1 MPHGD
6 LQAVPGA
13 QTFCQ
18 LLGEENGAMLA
29 AGAAERNHQIFEA
42 ALLVVV
48 DARIHQRQDAGEKLM
63 HAFLLIEIVDH
74 RGVFAGESL
83 EALFASRIREA
94 PAIENEPAAISRLIF
109 RQVVMK
115 GKAEN
120 PNDQIF
126 SFGSEALQ
134 FLRGQHAL
142 EGVHQRRKGDGEPD
156 VVKEPAEVFQGVRH
170 ALQKMSLALIKAAKA
185 VSAQCLQDANV
196 NIGVVVAQEDFAVYL
211 DKAGK
216 PVEIVIEEL
225 LAELGRQVGFG
236 IVQERGDV
244 VLQGAFAAAL
254 IVHQKGVAV
263 AQQDVSGL
271 EVAVEKI
278 VARCAQQKF
287 RQAAEIV
294 FEGLF
299 VEGNAGEAE
308 EIIFEVIQI
317 PGDGLAIEA
326 GDGIADTVVQ
336 IAAGFDL
343 KAWQHSDHFAIGFDD
358 LRSNVFAGAVFG
370 KEFEEGGIAEV
381 FLEISALV
389 QSFGVNFRNGK
400 AVASKMFGEFQ
411 KSSVF
416 FADAVEDADG
426 TGFFVG

>member
-1 MPHGD
+1 
-6 LQAVPGA
+6 
-13 QTFCQ
+13 
-18 LLGEENGAMLA
+18 MLA

-42 ALLVVV
+42 ALLIVV
-48 DARIHQRQDAGEKLM
+48 DARVHQRQDTSEKLM
-63 HAFLLIEIVDH
+63 DAFLLIEIVDH

-109 RQVVMK
+109 RQVMVK

-120 PNDQIF
+120 PNGQVF
-126 SFGSEALQ
+126 GFGSKALQ
-134 FLRGQHAL
+134 FLRGQHAF

-156 VVKEPAEVFQGVRH
+156 VVKEPAEIFQGVGH

-185 VSAQCLQDANV
+185 VSAQRLQDADVNV
-196 NIGVVVAQEDFAVYL
+196 GVVVAQEDVAVQL

-216 PVEIVIEEL
+216 AVEIVIEKL
-225 LAELGRQVGFG
+225 LTELGRQVGFG

-244 VLQGAFAAAL
+244 VLQGAFAPAL
-254 IVHQKGVAV
+254 IVDKKGIAV
-263 AQQDVSGL
+263 AQKDVAGL
-271 EVAVEKI
+271 EIAVEKI
-278 VARCAQQKF
+278 IARSAQEKL
-287 RQAAEIV
+287 RQAAKIV
-294 FEGLF
+294 LEGLF
-299 VEGNAGEAE
+299 VEGDTGEAE

-336 IAAGFDL
+336 IAASFDL
-343 KAWQHSDHFAIGFDD
+343 KAGQHGDHFAIGFDD
-358 LRSNVFAGAVFG
+358 LRSNVFTGTVFG
-370 KEFEEGGIAEV
+370 KIFEEGGIAEV
-381 FLEISALV
+381 FLEIGALV

-411 KSSVF
+411 ESSVF
-416 FADAVEDADG
+416 FANAVEDADG

>member
-1 MPHGD
+1 
-6 LQAVPGA
+6 
-13 QTFCQ
+13 
-18 LLGEENGAMLA
+18 MLA
-29 AGAAERNHQIFEA
+29 AGAAERNHQI
-42 ALLVVV
+42 
-48 DARIHQRQDAGEKLM
+48 
-63 HAFLLIEIVDH
+63 
-74 RGVFAGESL
+74 L
-83 EALFASRIREA
+83 EARFASRIREA
-94 PAIENEPAAISRLIF
+94 AAIENEPAAISRLVF
-109 RQVVMK
+109 RHLLVK
-115 GKAEN
+115 GKTEN
-120 PNDQIF
+120 PNDQVF
-126 SFGSEALQ
+126 GFGSEALQ

-196 NIGVVVAQEDFAVYL
+196 NIGVVVPQEDFAVYL

-225 LAELGRQVGFG
+225 LTELGREVGLG

-244 VLQGAFAAAL
+244 VLQSAFASAL
-254 IVHQKGVAV
+254 IIHKKGIAV
-263 AQQDVSGL
+263 AQQDVAGL
-271 EVAVEKI
+271 EVAVEKVI
-278 VARCAQQKF
+278 ARSAQEKF
-287 RQAAEIV
+287 RQTAKIV

-299 VEGNAGEAE
+299 IEGDAGEAE

-326 GDGIADTVVQ
+326 GDGIANTVVQ

-343 KAWQHSDHFAIGFDD
+343 KAGQHGDHFAIGFDD
-358 LRSNVFAGAVFG
+358 WRSNVFTCAVLG
-370 KEFEEGGIAEV
+370 KELEKGGIAEV
-381 FLEISALV
+381 FLEIGALV

-400 AVASKMFGEFQ
+400 AVAPKMSGEFQ

-416 FADAVEDADG
+416 FVHAVEDADG
-426 TGFFVG
+426 TVFFVG

>member
-1 MPHGD
+1 
-6 LQAVPGA
+6 
-13 QTFCQ
+13 
-18 LLGEENGAMLA
+18 MLA

-42 ALLVVV
+42 ALLIAV

-63 HAFLLIEIVDH
+63 HALLLIEIVDH
-74 RGVFAGESL
+74 RGVFAGKSL

-94 PAIENEPAAISRLIF
+94 AAIENEPAAISRFIF
-109 RQVVMK
+109 RRILVK
-115 GKAEN
+115 GKTEN
-120 PNDQIF
+120 PNDQVF
-126 SFGSEALQ
+126 GFGSEALQ

-156 VVKEPAEVFQGVRH
+156 VVKEPAEVLQRVRH
-170 ALQKMSLALIKAAKA
+170 ALQKMSLVLIETAKA
-185 VSAQCLQDANV
+185 VSPQCLQDADI
-196 NIGVVVAQEDFAVYL
+196 NIGVVVPQKDFAVYL

-216 PVEIVIEEL
+216 TVEIVIEEL
-225 LAELGRQVGFG
+225 LTELGRQVGLG

-244 VLQGAFAAAL
+244 VLQSAFAAAL
-254 IVHQKGVAV
+254 IIHKKGIAV
-263 AQQDVSGL
+263 AQQDVAGL
-271 EVAVEKI
+271 EVAVKKVI
-278 VARCAQQKF
+278 ARSAQQKF
-287 RQAAEIV
+287 CQTAKIV

-299 VEGNAGEAE
+299 VERDTGKAK

-343 KAWQHSDHFAIGFDD
+343 KAGQHGNRFAIGFDD
-358 LRSNVFAGAVFG
+358 LRSNVFTGAVFG

-381 FLEISALV
+381 FLEIGALV
-389 QSFGVNFRNGK
+389 QSFGVDFRNGK

-411 KSSVF
+411 ESSVF
-416 FADAVEDADG
+416 FAPAVEDADG
-426 TGFFVG
+426 TGF